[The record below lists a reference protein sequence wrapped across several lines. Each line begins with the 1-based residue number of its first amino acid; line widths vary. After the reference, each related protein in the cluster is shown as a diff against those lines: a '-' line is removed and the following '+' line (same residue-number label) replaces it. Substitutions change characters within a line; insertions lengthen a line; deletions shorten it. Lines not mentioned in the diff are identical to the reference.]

1 MDTTYAVGKHKRFV
15 FGSTVLPRASSSCHL
30 DPPTCQIHAPQAWL
44 ESGRNVKKNI
54 SISGLVVEYIVAI
67 DVTRVRF
74 PADAY
79 HACPF
84 LPFATAGVFGSSRGP
99 ALSR

>member
-44 ESGRNVKKNI
+44 ESGRNEKKNI

-67 DVTRVRF
+67 DVTQVRF

-79 HACPF
+79 LQPGDLAKSPGDLEFSTCMMQ
-84 LPFATAGVFGSSRGP
+84 
-99 ALSR
+99 